1 MSALWLNSGTWM
13 TRLNYIDLLLVRGT
27 STARGA
33 GTPPVDLQSVVNNNK
48 IDSPERFVDYFAS
61 FLLDG
66 NLEADRR
73 QQFIDYFSAS
83 DTSRG
88 GQQIS
93 LTNGKSYPLNR
104 VRGTLYLMMT
114 SPEYQLN

>member
-1 MSALWLNSGTWM
+1 M
-13 TRLNYIDLLLVRGT
+13 TRLNYIDLLLVRG
-27 STARGA
+27 SARAGNGQGG
-33 GTPPVDLQSVVNNNK
+33 GTPPVDLQAIVNRNK
-48 IDSPERFVDYFAS
+48 IDSPEHFVDYFAS

-73 QQFIDYFSAS
+73 QQLIDYFTTG

-88 GQQIS
+88 GQQIT
-93 LTNGKSYPLNR
+93 LAGGRSYSLNR